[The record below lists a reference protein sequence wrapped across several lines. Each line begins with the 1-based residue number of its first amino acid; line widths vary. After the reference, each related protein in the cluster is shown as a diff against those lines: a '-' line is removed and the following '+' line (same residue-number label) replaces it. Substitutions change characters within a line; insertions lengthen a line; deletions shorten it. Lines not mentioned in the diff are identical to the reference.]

1 MREMLTET
9 TLIIACVYFIAST
22 IGEVFHIVNARKIK
36 TIEDFHKNE
45 AEVLR
50 ANFKGI
56 SLELDRTREALADH
70 VKTISIMR
78 KEIK

>member
-1 MREMLTET
+1 MMLTEI

-22 IGEVFHIVNARKIK
+22 IDCIFHIVMARKIK
-36 TIEDFHKNE
+36 TLEAFHKNE
-45 AEVLR
+45 VEVLR

-70 VKTISIMR
+70 VKTMAV
-78 KEIK
+78 KK